1 MTTASTLRRFG
12 SLLPG
17 GRTVT
22 LPAFDPAA
30 RYGRTIFG
38 RRVVPADGPDR
49 LFKRGH
55 NSRKIGDVVQ
65 KGKWRGLPIFT
76 LTLEE
81 RATCPRTCKVWHGC
95 YGNNMNWAERIEHG
109 PDLEARLAREIDDLA
124 RRNPTGLVIR
134 LHILGDFYS
143 TGYVALWAS
152 ALERHP
158 HLRVFG
164 FTARDP
170 LNDHIGVAL
179 DALSGAH
186 WDRFAIRFS
195 GADMP
200 ERTAEVCDASDDTA
214 ATICPAQR
222 GLTDCCATCG
232 LCWQSRRPIAFL
244 RH

>member
-12 SLLPG
+12 TLPPG

-30 RYGRTIFG
+30 RSGRTIFG
-38 RRVVPADGPDR
+38 RRVVDADAPAR

-81 RATCPRTCKVWHGC
+81 RATCPRSCTIWHGC
-95 YGNNMNWAERIEHG
+95 YGNNMNWAERIAHG
-109 PDLEARLAREIDDLA
+109 PALEARITVELAQLA
-124 RRNPTGLVIR
+124 RRNPAGFVVR

-143 TGYVALWAS
+143 LDYVRVWAEALDS
-152 ALERHP
+152 HP
-158 HLRVFG
+158 GLRVFG

-170 LNDHIGVAL
+170 HSCPIGAAL
-179 DALSGAH
+179 LALSSAQ
-186 WDRFAIRFS
+186 WDRFALRFS
-195 GADMP
+195 GADLFD
-200 ERTAEVCDASDDTA
+200 RTAEVIDVGEETA
-214 ATICPAQR
+214 AIVCPAQR
-222 GLTDCCATCG
+222 GLTDCCATCA
-232 LCWQSRRPIAFL
+232 LCWQSRRPIAFQ